1 MIEMLVVIGIIAV
14 LIGASVAAYGPIT
27 RQAQRARGQELVS
40 NVKDALEFILQKED
54 EWPLAIRKA
63 ASGSDGQVTA
73 EVCSS
78 LAKYGGMAFEYRKRE
93 NADGSVVYEMQG
105 VNRYGLL
112 SPWAEAYVRQ
122 RLASGG
128 SVGDSQTIPSGGTV
142 GDHRLRFA
150 IDDDGDGRVNAAMSA
165 TGRRKNVTVRAGACV
180 WCCGY
185 DGKFGT
191 KDDIFSWGKGQEE

>member
-1 MIEMLVVIGIIAV
+1 MKRGFTLVEMLVVIGIIAV

-78 LAKYGGMAFEYRKRE
+78 PRWMVMTRMASLHSGILTF
-93 NADGSVVYEMQG
+93 S
-105 VNRYGLL
+105 NRFTRWLV
-112 SPWAEAYVRQ
+112 S
-122 RLASGG
+122 
-128 SVGDSQTIPSGGTV
+128 
-142 GDHRLRFA
+142 
-150 IDDDGDGRVNAAMSA
+150 
-165 TGRRKNVTVRAGACV
+165 
-180 WCCGY
+180 
-185 DGKFGT
+185 
-191 KDDIFSWGKGQEE
+191 